1 MKVLE
6 KLRFA
11 LMIALVS
18 GLTIGVTSCGGEED
32 HQDGEETHGEHM
44 DADHDHDGEH
54 MDHDD
59 AEHPGDEGE
68 HMDHDAEHPGDE
80 GEHPSD
86 EENEHPAE

>member
-44 DADHDHDGEH
+44 D
-54 MDHDD
+54 HDD